1 MVIIFETFVS
11 SRSFKFWANL
21 MPAPIS
27 RKDTKKFA
35 QNFKNS
41 GSFRTLND
49 IEGTIGEDL
58 QRATRD
64 SSWRIN
70 YKKFRVK
77 K

>member
-1 MVIIFETFVS
+1 MVIRFENFVS

-49 IEGTIGEDL
+49 NRGNYWEGLAKSNKRLLLEDKL
-58 QRATRD
+58 QKIQ
-64 SSWRIN
+64 S
-70 YKKFRVK
+70 
-77 K
+77 